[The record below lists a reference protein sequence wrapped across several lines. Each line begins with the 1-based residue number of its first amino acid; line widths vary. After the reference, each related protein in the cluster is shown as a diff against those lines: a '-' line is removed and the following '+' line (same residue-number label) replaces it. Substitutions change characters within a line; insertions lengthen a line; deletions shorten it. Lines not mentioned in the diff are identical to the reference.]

1 MGPETAAVRLK
12 RRKLRIVMKWLLRSK
27 QVLAVA
33 ALFWLTLPNE
43 AYAYIDPGTGSYMFQ
58 MMIGFLIGA
67 LFAAKLFWQR
77 IRNFFSRLF
86 ASEERTEK
94 DEK

>member
-1 MGPETAAVRLK
+1 
-12 RRKLRIVMKWLLRSK
+12 MKWFVRFR

-33 ALFWLTLPNE
+33 ALFWLILPNE

-58 MMIGFLIGA
+58 MMIGFLVGG

-86 ASEERTEK
+86 ASEKRMEK
-94 DEK
+94 DER